1 MDMVELQADQ
11 ITKAQALLEKLV
23 DMGTSLGFAI
33 LKALIIF
40 IVGRFLIS
48 LLNKLVKKILN
59 KRRVEPSVRTFTA
72 SLVNITLTV
81 LLIIAV
87 VGALG
92 VETTSF
98 AALLASA
105 GLAVGMALSGQLSNF
120 AGGLIVLLFKPY
132 KVGDYIE
139 APTASGAVKEIQIF
153 HTVLITPDG
162 KRVYVPNG
170 SMSSSA
176 VTNFNVQTRRIE
188 WIVGVD
194 YGTDLAKVRRIVD
207 HILTNDARILSDPAP
222 FFQLHALAASS
233 VNVVIRVWVNAPDYW
248 DVYFETNRLIYD
260 TFNAEGISFPFPQL
274 TLHRAE

>member
-1 MDMVELQADQ
+1 MVELQTEQ
-11 ITKAQALLEKLV
+11 ITKAQALIEKLV
-23 DMGTSLGFAI
+23 EMGTSMGFAI
-33 LKALIIF
+33 IKALIILV
-40 IVGRFLIS
+40 VGRFLIS

-59 KRRVEPSVRTFTA
+59 KRRVEPSVRTFTT

-105 GLAVGMALSGQLSNF
+105 GLAVGMALSGNLSNF

-139 APTASGAVKEIQIF
+139 APNVGGTVKEIQIF
-153 HTVLITPDG
+153 HTVLTTPDG
-162 KRVYVPNG
+162 KLVYAPNG
-170 SMSSSA
+170 SMSSTA
-176 VTNFNVQTRRIE
+176 VTNFNVETRRIE
-188 WIVGVD
+188 WIIGVD

-207 HILTNDARILSDPAP
+207 HILAADARILTDPAP

-233 VNVVIRVWVNAPDYW
+233 VNVVIRVWVKAPDYW

-260 TFNAEGISFPFPQL
+260 TFNTEGISFPFPQL
-274 TLHRAE
+274 TLHRAEQG